1 MKKHYVLL
9 LALALLFGGKAIGQ
23 EWEYA
28 IPYQMSDSIMIRQY
42 CAYEMS
48 DGRIIVSASFLYNDG
63 TNKGFYPPH
72 NALIALSPNGDEL
85 AQIGYFRT
93 GYWGS

>member
-1 MKKHYVLL
+1 MNTKHRISIIF
-9 LALALLFGGKAIGQ
+9 ALTLVFGAKAFGQ

-28 IPYQMSDSIMIRQY
+28 IPYQMSDSVMIRQY

-63 TNKGFYPPH
+63 TNKGFYAFVTVTPAPP
-72 NALIALSPNGDEL
+72 AP
-85 AQIGYFRT
+85 T
-93 GYWGS
+93 